1 MIGKLTGNY
10 GGLMRDGSV
19 LVNVSGVGYSVR
31 VPSSA
36 IEVLGREGS
45 PVALYIHTA
54 MREDA
59 IDLYGFLSEEEL
71 SFFRLLMS
79 VSGIGPKTAL
89 GILNAAEV
97 TSLKRAIASGDP
109 SLLTRVYGLGK
120 KSAERIVV
128 ELRDRLEKEGFGG
141 AAAGL
146 SADSE
151 ALEALEAL
159 GYRKEE
165 AREALGKAGEGG
177 VRERLSA
184 ALKYL
189 GSRGTA

>member
-1 MIGKLTGNY
+1 MSLF
-10 GGLMRDGSV
+10 V
-19 LVNVSGVGYSVR
+19 
-31 VPSSA
+31 
-36 IEVLGREGS
+36 
-45 PVALYIHTA
+45 HTA
-54 MREDA
+54 VREDA
-59 IDLYGFLSEEEL
+59 IDLYGFLSEEEI

-79 VSGIGPKTAL
+79 VSGIGPKSAL
-89 GILNAAEV
+89 GVLNAADV
-97 TSLKRAIASGDP
+97 SALKRAIAAGDP
-109 SLLTRVYGLGK
+109 SLLTKVYGLGK

-141 AAAGL
+141 TGAGL

-165 AREALGKAGEGG
+165 AREALGKAGEGD
-177 VRERLSA
+177 VRAKLSA

-189 GSRGTA
+189 GSSRTT